1 MRQAHRLLVLALMGA
16 SLGNSSVEAQVSA
29 QLARCYRVTKFDTC
43 LREPERSVLQQHPG
57 IAHRRG
63 SALVLMLAS
72 GDSVVVHDTSVAHP
86 APPMPQDYFETY
98 WLVGI
103 DETAGYFLV
112 GEDMY
117 EWSGAVVVNRRTG
130 WRRGIDFEAPV
141 FSEDGKYAAAFIPI
155 GFRDLPAALDI
166 FAVTPDSLVLEFTMD
181 APFGFTLY
189 MGGDTLW
196 GPTTPHWVG
205 HELRFRIQQT
215 RTPLWQPC
223 HFRDGCAYWLADSM
237 AVINNQGK
245 WQIQR
250 VK

>member
-1 MRQAHRLLVLALMGA
+1 MTA
-16 SLGNSSVEAQVSA
+16 SLGNSSVEAQESA
-29 QLARCYRVTKFDTC
+29 QLARCYRATNFDTC
-43 LREPERSVLQQHPG
+43 LREPEKSVLQQHPG
-57 IAHRRG
+57 VAHRRG
-63 SALVLMLAS
+63 SALVLILAS
-72 GDSVVVHDTSVAHP
+72 GDSVVLHDTSMAHP
-86 APPMPQDYFETY
+86 LPPMPQDYFETY
-98 WLVGI
+98 WLAGI

-112 GEDMY
+112 GEYMY

-130 WRRGIDFEAPV
+130 WRHGIDFEAPV
-141 FSEDGKYAAAFIPI
+141 FSEDGKYAAAFIPF
-155 GFRDLPAALDI
+155 GFRDQPAALDV
-166 FAVTPDSLVLEFTMD
+166 FAVTPDSLVRELTME
-181 APFGFTLY
+181 AQFGFQLY

-215 RTPLWQPC
+215 RTQLWGPC
-223 HFRDGCAYWLADSM
+223 DFREGCAYWLADSM